1 MAHDPFADDTPWDTG
16 PESDPLT
23 DQFTYDPE
31 PTDDEETDDMADYV
45 TPEPTN
51 TEVSVTLKGGAGYDA
66 PWVVLRG
73 PDVDTVAAMLDEK
86 LQNLLGQTAKYGA
99 SFSRQAA
106 PARPAASQGSQQ
118 QAARQQAPAN
128 RAPAGAQEH
137 PEGKREFCEHGE
149 MIYKSGIAG
158 PRAKNPGK
166 PYSMFTCPHPV
177 REEQCRPK
185 NA

>member
-23 DQFTYDPE
+23 DQCTYDPE

-66 PWVVLRG
+66 PWVVPR
-73 PDVDTVAAMLDEK
+73 
-86 LQNLLGQTAKYGA
+86 
-99 SFSRQAA
+99 
-106 PARPAASQGSQQ
+106 RPAASQGSQQ
-118 QAARQQAPAN
+118 QAARQQAPVN